1 MGKKSYVWDGTAWV
15 VFTGTTTYPVADTSG
30 TQGVVSLV
38 NSTSSTSTTTAAVP
52 ASVKSSYDLAA
63 AAVPKSTVT
72 TAGDIIYGTGSAA
85 VTRLGIGTA
94 GQVLTVN
101 AGATAPQWSTAASG
115 GMTLIGSAA
124 VSSGAVI
131 TFSSIP
137 ATYKHLR
144 LVVDGYNH
152 ASAGSLR
159 IRLNGVGSS
168 AYFFTDTQVG
178 TSFTYGYGNFRH
190 SLSADLHSVA
200 ANCTGFL
207 NIYDYA
213 TSNQN
218 KLTDQSFYY
227 KSSASAQH
235 YQQYFG
241 SFNSTAGAITSVD
254 VANGSFPTTAGNAG
268 TIYLYGVS

>member
-1 MGKKSYVWDGTAWV
+1 MAIETTSDLSLVGTSQIVDGSVTSAKIAAGAVGTAAISS
-15 VFTGTTTYPVADTSG
+15 GAATSG
-30 TQGVVSLV
+30 QILQANGSGAVSFV
-38 NSTSSTSTTTAAVP
+38 TPAA
-52 ASVKSSYDLAA
+52 
-63 AAVPKSTVT
+63 
-72 TAGDIIYGTGSAA
+72 GG
-85 VTRLGIGTA
+85 GI
-94 GQVLTVN
+94 
-101 AGATAPQWSTAASG
+101 
-115 GMTLIGSAA
+115 TLIGSAA
-124 VSSGAVI
+124 VTSGAVI

-152 ASAGSLR
+152 ASAGNLR
-159 IRLNGVGSS
+159 IRLNAVGSA
-168 AYFFTDTQVG
+168 AYFYTDTQTG
-178 TSFTYGYGNFRH
+178 TGFTYGYANFRH

-207 NIYDYA
+207 NVYDYA

-218 KLTDQSFYY
+218 KLTDQAFYF
-227 KSSASAQH
+227 KSTATVLQ

-254 VANGSFPTTAGNAG
+254 VANGGFPTTAGNAG